1 MAGAF
6 KYMVDE
12 KGDKTSV
19 LIPLKTW
26 NKMNDDYTRLQNKL
40 KVIMG
45 LKKAIVEVKNAKK
58 TGKRLQTLKSFL
70 HESNS

>member
-45 LKKAIVEVKNAKK
+45 LKKAIAEVKNAKK